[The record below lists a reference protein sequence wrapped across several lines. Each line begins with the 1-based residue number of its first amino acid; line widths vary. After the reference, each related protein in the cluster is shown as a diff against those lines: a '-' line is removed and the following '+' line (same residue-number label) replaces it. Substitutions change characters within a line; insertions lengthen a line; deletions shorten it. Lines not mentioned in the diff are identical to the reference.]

1 METVWESNHDKMHEI
16 RELIKE
22 KRTTITQ
29 GKVLIAMKRAELGYL
44 KGKVC
49 PKKRDNNQGQW

>member
-1 METVWESNHDKMHEI
+1 MHEI
-16 RELIKE
+16 RGLIKK

-29 GKVLIAMKRAELGYL
+29 GKLLIAMKRAELGYL